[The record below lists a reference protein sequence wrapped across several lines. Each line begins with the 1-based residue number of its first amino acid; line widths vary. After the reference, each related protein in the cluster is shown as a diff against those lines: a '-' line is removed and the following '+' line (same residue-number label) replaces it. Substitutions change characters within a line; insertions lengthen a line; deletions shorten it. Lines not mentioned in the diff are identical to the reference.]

1 MQAAR
6 VFRTGQMDSQYLSSI
21 PNSEIRVS
29 HKTEDSG
36 SPTEIVL
43 APLAVFVSTEMD
55 SDGWKGY
62 MAVKLL

>member
-1 MQAAR
+1 
-6 VFRTGQMDSQYLSSI
+6 MDSQYLSSI